1 MAVNCCSVPMASEV
15 DNGETSIEIRC
26 AATTVTEVESVRDPT
41 VAVTVVVPGASM
53 EASPVL
59 SMLATVS
66 VDEVHTTPLV
76 RSAEDPSL

>member
-1 MAVNCCSVPMASEV
+1 M
-15 DNGETSIEIRC
+15 DGETLIEVRC
-26 AATTVTEVESVRDPT
+26 AATTVKEVESVRDPT

-59 SMLATVS
+59 SMLATVGA
-66 VDEVHTTPLV
+66 DEVHMTPLV